1 MIGVPLKPSRLRRP
15 NRIVAAF
22 LLGVGVLMAGVW
34 HNGYRQALEQLARR
48 AEADLALA
56 SDRLSSQL
64 QIYQEIAVMTADHPA
79 LQHLTTPGRIEAANR
94 VLRRVA
100 DKSGARDVLFADT
113 SGRVMAGATE
123 GETRSIAGTPY
134 FRRAMNGALGTGIGP
149 YGSDTDRAYFYAAP
163 TFEYTGGVSGVLVF
177 VADVELI
184 ERGWRGDTP
193 AVFFTDSAGEV
204 FISNRSELLFWR
216 RAPGQVGIS
225 RPSGGDSAFDVS
237 LIGGHEVWHLGW
249 GPYLPERAL
258 HLSRDLPVLGLGGEV
273 LVDVAP
279 VRRMAWL
286 QAFAVGGI
294 CLAFGALLYLAGER
308 RRNLARAN
316 AVLEARVSE
325 RTAEL
330 SEANR
335 HLREEVIVR
344 QEAEAALKQAQAD
357 LVQAGKLSA
366 LGQMSAGISHELNQP
381 LMAIRS
387 FADNGSQFLDR
398 GRTDV
403 VAENLG
409 RISMMAARMARIIR
423 NLRAFARNESEPVSR
438 VDLVQVVASAI
449 EMTEARLRSD
459 AVTLD
464 WDAPP
469 LPVYVRGGEVRLGQV
484 VVNLITNAADAMAR
498 GDRRRIAITLD
509 DGGDRVRLKVR
520 DHGPGIAAPEKLFEP
535 FYTTKAVGSSE
546 GMGLGLSI
554 SYGLVQSF
562 GGDIRGENL
571 DDGAV
576 FTVTLDRWDDSAE
589 AAA

>member
-1 MIGVPLKPSRLRRP
+1 DP
-15 NRIVAAF
+15 
-22 LLGVGVLMAGVW
+22 
-34 HNGYRQALEQLARR
+34 
-48 AEADLALA
+48 
-56 SDRLSSQL
+56 
-64 QIYQEIAVMTADHPA
+64 
-79 LQHLTTPGRIEAANR
+79 
-94 VLRRVA
+94 
-100 DKSGARDVLFADT
+100 
-113 SGRVMAGATE
+113 SGRVLVGATD
-123 GETRSIAGTPY
+123 GATRSVAGTPY
-134 FRRAMNGALGTGIGP
+134 FRRAMNGALGTGMGP
-149 YGSDTDRAYFYAAP
+149 YGSDTERAYFYAAP
-163 TFEYTGGVSGVLVF
+163 TFEYTGGVSGALVF

-193 AVFFTDSAGEV
+193 AVFFTDRTGEV

-237 LIGGHEVWHLGW
+237 LIGGHEVWRLGW

-258 HLSRDLPVLGLGGEV
+258 HLSRDLPVLGLRGEV
-273 LVDVAP
+273 LVDVAQA
-279 VRRMAWL
+279 RRLAWL

-308 RRNLARAN
+308 RRSLARAN
-316 AVLEARVSE
+316 AVLEARVDE

-330 SEANR
+330 SDANR
-335 HLREEVIVR
+335 HLRAEVVVR

-357 LVQAGKLSA
+357 LVQAAKLSA

-387 FADNGSQFLDR
+387 FADNGSQFLER

-403 VAENLG
+403 VADNLG
-409 RISMMAARMARIIR
+409 RISLMAARMARIIR

-469 LPVYVRGGEVRLGQV
+469 GPVHVRGGEVRLGQV

-498 GDRRRIAITLD
+498 GARRHIAITLD

-571 DDGAV
+571 GDGAV
-576 FTVTLDRWDDSAE
+576 FTVTLDRWDD
-589 AAA
+589 